1 MPCNCYSKYKD
12 HPPLSIVNP
21 TLFRSSL
28 LLEQLLH
35 QLLFLDEEC
44 SYNSIL
50 DTVCAAGASVG
61 TLDGFL
67 VLGETG
73 VFARAEGGDPWESD
87 ATVTAS
93 RTLAGLLDVQIS

>member
-12 HPPLSIVNP
+12 HPPLSIHGNP

-28 LLEQLLH
+28 LLEQLLN

-50 DTVCAAGASVG
+50 DTVCATGASVG

-67 VLGETG
+67 VLGEAG
-73 VFARAEGGDPWESD
+73 VFARAEGRDLS
-87 ATVTAS
+87 
-93 RTLAGLLDVQIS
+93 LARYL